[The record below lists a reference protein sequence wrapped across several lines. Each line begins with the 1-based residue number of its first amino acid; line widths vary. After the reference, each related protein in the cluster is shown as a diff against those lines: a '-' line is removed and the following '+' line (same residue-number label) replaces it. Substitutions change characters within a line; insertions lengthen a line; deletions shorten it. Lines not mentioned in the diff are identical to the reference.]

1 VLAEGLRDPGRAA
14 RGAVPGGGR
23 GDRLADLPGAG
34 PVGALQR
41 RREQRIGPGDSASAR
56 AAPALA

>member
-1 VLAEGLRDPGRAA
+1 MPSAPCD
-14 RGAVPGGGR
+14 RGAVPGGSR

-41 RREQRIGPGDSASAR
+41 RREQRIGPDGAGADTSDAEVTWHG
-56 AAPALA
+56 